1 MSFSIYDASVP
12 VYRRRLQALSAIFD
26 KAEAYASER
35 KIEPSVLIG
44 ARLYPDMLPL
54 AVQVR
59 IACAHALRGV
69 ARLQGLEPA
78 TIEGDLDSFADLKAW
93 IAKADTIL
101 EGVMPEALAGAAE
114 REITF
119 PVGDKTETLS
129 GADYILHFSMPNF
142 YFHVTTAYAIL
153 RHNGLAIGKGDF
165 MGDK

>member
-1 MSFSIYDASVP
+1 
-12 VYRRRLQALSAIFD
+12 
-26 KAEAYASER
+26 
-35 KIEPSVLIG
+35 
-44 ARLYPDMLPL
+44 MLPL

-69 ARLQGLEPA
+69 ARLQGDEPV
-78 TIEGDLDSFADLKAW
+78 TIEGDLNSFGDLKAW
-93 IAKADTIL
+93 IAKADAIL
-101 EGVMPEALAGAAE
+101 AEVTPEALAGTEE
-114 REITF
+114 REISF
-119 PVGDKTETLS
+119 PVGDRTETLS